1 MRRAQAELEQEMRL
15 DEQLHGTPPL
25 PSEQPPLPSEIQ
37 RNDAVSGASRGAMEA
52 RSCVAEGDWKK
63 EEEVMTPSQL
73 LGFAIAEV

>member
-1 MRRAQAELEQEMRL
+1 
-15 DEQLHGTPPL
+15 
-25 PSEQPPLPSEIQ
+25 
-37 RNDAVSGASRGAMEA
+37 MEA